1 LYKPVASLLVIV
13 SQLRRSGVNLL
24 AEGNIILFGRAA
36 TYLGVTTMIAKVKQ
50 FKKKDRVRSIISS
63 IFFLVLILAGVAF
76 LAVSNLRISKRR
88 QDLLSQ
94 IAKLEEEIKIQ
105 EKKNEELK
113 AGISQVSNQDYLEEE
128 ARERLGLKKPGEE
141 VVAISNIEI
150 QEQETETGKEKSLWQ
165 KILEFFK

>member
-1 LYKPVASLLVIV
+1 
-13 SQLRRSGVNLL
+13 
-24 AEGNIILFGRAA
+24 
-36 TYLGVTTMIAKVKQ
+36 MIAKVKQ